1 MAMQQAAAAVEHALW
16 SEWWT
21 LFAESDYKVRRKYR
35 VVWVMLTE
43 QCQHASLENYAPSIA
58 RRWPDLFKRFVWDTE
73 VACVASA
80 GQSASSA

>member
-43 QCQHASLENYAPSIA
+43 QC
-58 RRWPDLFKRFVWDTE
+58 
-73 VACVASA
+73 
-80 GQSASSA
+80 